1 MAKLIHAA
9 FVTYLLSYALPA
21 VVIAGDLA
29 FGFQAAILSFVG
41 SYIGLGTAEHLERGQ
56 TPACLLGA
64 LANVLMVGGY
74 VCYNLRRFSK
84 RMRPF
89 CLVASWLAG
98 SAAVCALGAAV
109 FLATGSE
116 AFIPSIGYFVWL
128 ASMII
133 MSFACWKLGKT
144 VKCEPGA
151 PPRDG
156 LTTQVEGSS
165 ITEEPDRST
174 DIPAKRPPKL
184 PHWLIWTIP
193 SLVLGLI
200 VVLTGARFL
209 HRQHIRRVDERI
221 VIEVEDAL
229 ISKLRSLS
237 EDDEITQRYGKFIEL
252 TNVSWDRPRYAWQ
265 LIVRLDWSATAH
277 FEKAQARITLGIDRG
292 ETLAI
297 ERLEMRPSE
306 EWRREHPELAGEFV
320 LIDGELWVV
329 NEQSK
334 TKDVRLMDGQG
345 IQIFSTIEES
355 REQCTGAG
363 SFFRF
368 SKPEPPQ
375 ISG

>member
-29 FGFQAAILSFVG
+29 FGFQAAIMSFFG
-41 SYIGLGTAEHLERGQ
+41 SYIGLGGTAEHLERGQ

-74 VCYNLRRFSK
+74 VCYNLRWFSK
-84 RMRPF
+84 RIRPF
-89 CLVASWLAG
+89 CLVSSWLAG

-109 FLATGSE
+109 FLATGNE
-116 AFIPSIGYFVWL
+116 TFIPSIGLFVWL

-133 MSFACWKLGKT
+133 MSFACWRLGKT
-144 VKCEPGA
+144 VKCEPGT
-151 PPRDG
+151 PPRDD
-156 LTTQVEGSS
+156 LTTHAEGSG
-165 ITEEPDRST
+165 ITEPGRST

-209 HRQHIRRVDERI
+209 HRQHIRGVDERI
-221 VIEVEDAL
+221 VSEVEYAL
-229 ISKLRSLS
+229 ISRLRGLS
-237 EDDEITQRYGKFIEL
+237 EDDDITQRYGRFIRL
-252 TNVSWDRPRYAWQ
+252 DNVNWDRPRYAWQ

-297 ERLEMRPSE
+297 ERLEMHPSE
-306 EWRREHPELAGEFV
+306 EWRREHPELDGELV
-320 LIDGELWVV
+320 LIDGELWMM
-329 NEQSK
+329 NEQGK
-334 TKDVRLMDGQG
+334 VRCSIDGWARHPD
-345 IQIFSTIEES
+345 FLYD
-355 REQCTGAG
+355 
-363 SFFRF
+363 
-368 SKPEPPQ
+368 
-375 ISG
+375 